1 MSHRQSC
8 DRCRQQKVRCIRDE
22 AQAQLGTSYPDRA
35 SLAPCE
41 RCLKAGVDCVY
52 SLKQRSTRHAAQTSV
67 RKDQNN
73 HSHVLDA
80 SWFGTNFPSTAG
92 LNENRAAFNH
102 IDSSWDAS
110 LQSLLT
116 PATFFNS
123 LSAVPDLT
131 PVTTIQTSVAPSTA
145 LSRPDSSDGFIGD
158 DDDDNDDG
166 DNDKDTS
173 TSLFSQL
180 ISLSQRAKQGI
191 RRLARPGQTPLTVSS
206 PEVNEALENT
216 NALIRIMN
224 NITAPISDSDSDDMN
239 INPIGINTDRGL
251 AFLALACHQHLV
263 ALFRAICDAVCR
275 CLQDREEHRNCQY
288 NSSEIGPSCVAQ
300 FIMVLQ
306 LLVHLINRMDR
317 SLAASMNQNQK
328 SPSSMSLGAAGNG
341 NNFPSSAGHHQYDPL
356 MSETA
361 TDGSSPPGGLLVVVK
376 EIVGTIPNEHEKLRQ
391 VIQKLQTEMEHLD
404 FH

>member
-1 MSHRQSC
+1 ML
-8 DRCRQQKVRCIRDE
+8 D
-22 AQAQLGTSYPDRA
+22 
-35 SLAPCE
+35 
-41 RCLKAGVDCVY
+41 
-52 SLKQRSTRHAAQTSV
+52 
-67 RKDQNN
+67 
-73 HSHVLDA
+73 DA
-80 SWFGTNFPSTAG
+80 SWFGNNFPTTAG
-92 LNENRAAFNH
+92 LDENAVAFNH
-102 IDSSWDAS
+102 VDSSWDES

-123 LSAVPDLT
+123 LSAVPDLA
-131 PVTTIQTSVAPSTA
+131 PVTTTSVAPSTT
-145 LSRPDSSDGFIGD
+145 LSRPESCDGIIGD
-158 DDDDNDDG
+158 DDDDNNNN

-173 TSLFSQL
+173 AALFSQL

-224 NITAPISDSDSDDMN
+224 SIAAPMSDPDGDGVN
-239 INPIGINTDRGL
+239 INPIGINSTNTDHGL

-275 CLQDREEHRNCQY
+275 CLQYREEPRNRQY
-288 NSSEIGPSCVAQ
+288 NSSAIGPSSVAQ

-306 LLVHLINRMDR
+306 LLVHLINRIDR
-317 SLAASMNQNQK
+317 SLAASQSQNK
-328 SPSSMSLGAAGNG
+328 TSPSSMSLGAPGNG
-341 NNFPSSAGHHQYDPL
+341 NNILISAGHHDYDRL

-361 TDGSSPPGGLLVVVK
+361 TDGSSPPGGLLVLVK

-391 VIQKLQTEMEHLD
+391 VIQKLQTEIEHLD